1 MEKATLTAKVRD
13 TRGKGAARSLRR
25 ADFIPSVIYRKGV
38 AEPISLPRKELVNF
52 INSQAG
58 QQVLVNLSFADG
70 SAKLAIMRDYQTDP
84 IKGEL
89 LHADFYEVSL
99 QETIKVS
106 VAVVLSG
113 TPIGVK
119 RDGGILQAGLR
130 EIEIESLPDVIPA
143 HIELDVRALEIGHSY
158 HVRDIK
164 VAEGIKILSEPD
176 EVVASIIVS
185 ASGVSEHA
193 AEEGAAVVKEPEVMK
208 KGKQEDKDK

>member
-13 TRGKGAARSLRR
+13 TRGKGAARTLRR
-25 ADFIPSVIYRKGV
+25 ADLIPSVIYRKGV
-38 AEPISLPRKELVNF
+38 AEPITLPRKELVNF
-52 INSQAG
+52 INSLAG
-58 QQVLVNLSFADG
+58 EQVLVNLAFADG

-99 QETIKVS
+99 KEAIKVS
-106 VAVVLSG
+106 VSVVLTG
-113 TPIGVK
+113 VPVGVK

-130 EIEIESLPDVIPA
+130 EIEIESLPDAIPA

-164 VAEGIKILSEPD
+164 VGEGIKILSEPE

-185 ASGVSEHA
+185 ASGVSEHS
-193 AEEGAAVVKEPEVMK
+193 AEEGAAAVKEPEVMK